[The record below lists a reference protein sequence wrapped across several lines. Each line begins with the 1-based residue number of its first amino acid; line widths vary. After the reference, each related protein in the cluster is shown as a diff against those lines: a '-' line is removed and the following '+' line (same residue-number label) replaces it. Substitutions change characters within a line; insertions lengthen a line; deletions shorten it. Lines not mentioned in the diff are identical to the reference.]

1 MATRRPPRLPPP
13 GDTPST
19 PDTISPHPASSVSS
33 TSSSMSS
40 TSSTV
45 SVSSTS
51 PVSAS
56 PGSARSAAGVLPAQA
71 HLTDRDRRIADWLDR
86 HGVLTT
92 AQITAVF
99 FRSPI
104 TAAHRLAK
112 LRTVG
117 LVDRFH
123 RPIASGGFGPWHW
136 VIGPL
141 GAEITAASRDEAPP
155 TAAALRRRH
164 ARLADSSHLAHRL
177 GTNQF
182 FIDLHTHARHSA
194 GTAALR
200 LWWSERDTAKR
211 FRRPIRAA
219 ACSSNTT
226 PPARRTSPAW
236 STSCAATTNWP
247 VTVDRPTRCCSG
259 STPPTGKPTFT
270 RCSPTEARARCQW
283 PPASTLP
290 APTRPARY
298 GGLPATHDPDGAA
311 WPSSPAATAS
321 PTASTTPTTTASG
334 SPSSHRE
341 SRDATRA
348 SQVSPLTATHTQ
360 SHELTATHNPRSGP
374 RWVQRRGLGCDSRPG
389 YGEGSHHS
397 P

>member
-1 MATRRPPRLPPP
+1 MTTRRPPRLPPA
-13 GDTPST
+13 GDTSST
-19 PDTISPHPASSVSS
+19 PDTLSPHPS
-33 TSSSMSS
+33 SS
-40 TSSTV
+40 TSSTS
-45 SVSSTS
+45 SVSSSSVSTTY

-56 PGSARSAAGVLPAQA
+56 SGSARSAATGVLPAQA
-71 HLTDRDRRIADWLDR
+71 HLTDRDRQIADWLDR

-123 RPIASGGFGPWHW
+123 RPITRGGFGPWHW

-155 TAAALRRRH
+155 TGAALRRRH

-182 FIDLHTHARHSA
+182 FIDLHTHARHSD

-211 FRRPIRAA
+211 FRRPIRADGHA
-219 ACSSNTT
+219 LWHENGTT
-226 PPARRTSPAW
+226 IGLFLEYDTAGAENLARLLDKLHGYEELAGDGGPAYPVLFWLHSADRETHLHQMLAHRGPGPVPVATGLHTPGADPAGPVWRLAGDPRPARRRLA
-236 STSCAATTNWP
+236 
-247 VTVDRPTRCCSG
+247 
-259 STPPTGKPTFT
+259 
-270 RCSPTEARARCQW
+270 E
-283 PPASTLP
+283 LP
-290 APTRPARY
+290 SRHGQPDSVYNPHY
-298 GGLPATHDPDGAA
+298 DSLGLA
-311 WPSSPAATAS
+311 
-321 PTASTTPTTTASG
+321 
-334 SPSSHRE
+334 E
-341 SRDATRA
+341 
-348 SQVSPLTATHTQ
+348 
-360 SHELTATHNPRSGP
+360 
-374 RWVQRRGLGCDSRPG
+374 
-389 YGEGSHHS
+389 
-397 P
+397 